1 MTMNTDLLMMDRD
14 KKPLIKGRPW
24 YVLALVLFLLSL
36 IVQQPLLFLAAL
48 FSFVIGIIP
57 GFWYHHTL
65 HHLVVQRQVNPQRLF
80 FGEEIVLTLSIENQK
95 LFPVPWLEF
104 ESDITPLLPILRRQ
118 SLRRENLGHIANT
131 WVLWSF
137 QRVTQRY
144 RMRCYARGFYTFGPI
159 TLSSSDPFGW
169 LESKVTVP
177 LHSALLV
184 YPLIAPPAAF
194 GLSSLHPF
202 GEDATPH
209 HLLEEPLRVRGVRDY
224 QLGDD
229 PRRIHWKATAHAG
242 SLRSKI
248 YEYSNQQRLLVL
260 LDTGNAANGW
270 MGMDIEMQEFCI
282 AATASLAVWALDE
295 GYMVGLLTNCAILTS
310 TASEHT
316 GASDTIIHYEN
327 KIPVK
332 PRTTEISAP
341 GVSVPFA
348 CGHGQYE
355 HLLSMLARL
364 VPYNNEQIETI
375 IDRGDAMFS
384 AGTTVI
390 LVSEATTLTQ
400 ATVDQLLEVRTR
412 GIAIQIMLTGDQE
425 SKNPVETYDIPV
437 QCLGG
442 RDKWH
447 ELIHTFVEENSQT
460 SGTRS
465 IQFQL
470 D

>member
-1 MTMNTDLLMMDRD
+1 MNTDLLMMERD
-14 KKPLIKGRPW
+14 KRPLIKVRPW
-24 YVLALVLFLLSL
+24 YVLALVLFLLSM
-36 IVQQPLLFLAAL
+36 IAQQQLLLLAAL
-48 FSFVIGIIP
+48 FSFLIGTIP

-65 HHLVVQRQVNPQRLF
+65 HHLVVQRQVKPERLF
-80 FGEEIVLTLSIENQK
+80 CGEEIVLTVSIENQK

-104 ESDITPLLPILRRQ
+104 ESDVTPLLPVLRRH
-118 SLRRENLGHIANT
+118 SMKRENLGQIANT

-137 QRVTQRY
+137 QRVTRHY
-144 RMRCYARGFYTFGPI
+144 RTRCYARGFYTFGPI
-159 TLSSSDPFGW
+159 ILSSSDPFGW
-169 LESKVTVP
+169 LESNVTVP
-177 LHSALLV
+177 LHNAILV

-260 LDTGNAANGW
+260 LDTGRNDKSW
-270 MGMDIEMQEFCI
+270 MGMNTEMQEFCI
-282 AATASLAVWALDE
+282 ATAASLAVWALDE

-310 TASEHT
+310 PASEQT
-316 GASDTIIHYEN
+316 GASETSIHVEN
-327 KIPVK
+327 KIPEK
-332 PRTTEISAP
+332 PLTVEMSAP

-364 VPYNNEQIETI
+364 VPHDNEPIETI
-375 IDRGDAMFS
+375 IHRGDTMFS

-400 ATVDQLLEVRTR
+400 AAVDQLLEVRTR
-412 GIAIQIMLTGDQE
+412 GIAIQMMLAGDQVT
-425 SKNPVETYDIPV
+425 PVETYNVPV
-437 QCLGG
+437 QYLGG
-442 RDKWH
+442 GVRWH
-447 ELIHTFVEENSQT
+447 ELIHAFFEENSQT
-460 SGTRS
+460 SATRS
-465 IQFQL
+465 IQLQL

>member
-1 MTMNTDLLMMDRD
+1 MNTDLLMMDRD
-14 KKPLIKGRPW
+14 KKLLTKVRPW
-24 YVLALVLFLLSL
+24 YVLALVLFLLSV
-36 IVQQPLLFLAAL
+36 IAQQPLLLMAAL
-48 FSFVIGIIP
+48 FSFLIGIIP
-57 GFWYHHTL
+57 GLWYHQTL
-65 HHLVVQRQVNPQRLF
+65 QHLVVQRQVNPERLF
-80 FGEEIVLTLSIENQK
+80 CGEEIVLTMSIENQK

-104 ESDITPLLPILRRQ
+104 ESDVSPLLPVLRRP
-118 SLRRENLGHIANT
+118 SLKRENLGQIANT

-137 QRVTQRY
+137 QRVTRRY
-144 RMRCYARGFYTFGPI
+144 RIRCYARGFYTFGPI
-159 TLSSSDPFGW
+159 LLSSSDPFGW
-169 LESKVTVP
+169 LESTVTVP
-177 LHSALLV
+177 LHSAFLV

-260 LDTGNAANGW
+260 LDTGNAANAW
-270 MGMDIEMQEFCI
+270 MGMNTEMLEFCI
-282 AATASLAVWALDE
+282 TAAASLAVWALDE

-310 TASEHT
+310 PASEHT
-316 GASDTIIHYEN
+316 GASETSVRHEK
-327 KIPVK
+327 KITEK

-364 VPYNNEQIETI
+364 VPYNNEPIETI

-384 AGTTVI
+384 AGMTVI

-400 ATVDQLLEVRTR
+400 ATVDRLLEVCTR
-412 GIAIQIMLTGDQE
+412 GIALQIMLAGDQE
-425 SKNPVETYDIPV
+425 SKSPVETYDVPV

-447 ELIHTFVEENSQT
+447 ELIQAFVEENSQT

-465 IQFQL
+465 IQLQL